1 MKIIQACGD
10 SVQETVRG
18 LLRRG
23 KDDFR
28 DIDQKV
34 GQIIGRV
41 RRKGDSALYSYTE
54 IFDKVK
60 LAGLKVEKKEIEQ
73 AVNGTDPEFLEILKE
88 AAQNIR
94 NYHENQK
101 EETWM
106 FENGDKTVLGQI
118 IMPLSR
124 VGIYIPGGKAAYPS
138 TVLMNA
144 IPAKVAGVPSIAM
157 VTPPDR
163 QGGVNPDILAAAHV
177 AGIEEIYKVGGAQA
191 IAALAYGTE
200 TINPVDKIT
209 GPGNIYVARAKQAV
223 FGTVAIDMMAGP
235 SEIFIIADEK
245 QNAEFIAADLLSQAE
260 HDELAGVILATPSG
274 KLAEKVA
281 EAVARQAGL
290 LQKRQIA
297 ETSVRDNGFIFVTEN
312 IGQAFEIANEVAPE
326 HLEIMLENPDAYV
339 ALVRNAGAIFLG
351 SYSPEPVGDY
361 FAGPNHTLPTSG
373 TARFSSALGVYDFM
387 KRTSYIKYSKESL
400 EKNKSKIMKFAQRE
414 GLTAHANSIKVRF
427 DCDD

>member
-10 SVQETVRG
+10 SIKETVRS
-18 LLRRG
+18 LLGRG

-28 DIDQKV
+28 EIDEKV
-34 GQIIGRV
+34 GQIIGQV
-41 RRKGDSALYSYTE
+41 RIKGDSALYSYTE

-60 LAGLKVEKKEIEQ
+60 LSGLRVEKKEIEE

-144 IPAKVAGVPSIAM
+144 IPAKVAGVSQIAM

-223 FGTVAIDMMAGP
+223 FGTVDIDMMAGP

-245 QNAEFIAADLLSQAE
+245 QNPEFIAADLLSQAE

-281 EAVARQAGL
+281 EAVARQAKL
-290 LQKRQIA
+290 LEKRQIA
-297 ETSVRDNGFIFVTEN
+297 ETAVRDNGFIFVTEN

-339 ALVRNAGAIFLG
+339 PLVRNAGAIFLG

-373 TARFSSALGVYDFM
+373 TARFSSALGVYDFI
-387 KRTSYIKYSKESL
+387 KRTSYIKYSKKSL
-400 EKNKSKIMKFAQRE
+400 KKNKSKIMKFANRE

>member
-10 SVQETVRG
+10 SIKETVRS
-18 LLRRG
+18 LLGRG

-28 DIDQKV
+28 DIDEKV
-34 GQIIGRV
+34 GQIIGQV
-41 RRKGDSALYSYTE
+41 RIKGDSALYSYTE

-60 LAGLKVEKKEIEQ
+60 LSGLRVEKKEIEE

-144 IPAKVAGVPSIAM
+144 IPAKVAGVPGIAM

-223 FGTVAIDMMAGP
+223 FGTVDIDMMAGP

-245 QNAEFIAADLLSQAE
+245 QNPEFIAADLLSQAE

-281 EAVARQAGL
+281 EDVARQARL
-290 LQKRQIA
+290 LEKRQIA
-297 ETSVRDNGFIFVTEN
+297 ETAVRDNGFIFVTEN
-312 IGQAFEIANEVAPE
+312 IDQAFEIANEVAPE
-326 HLEIMLENPDAYV
+326 HLEIMLENPDSYV
-339 ALVRNAGAIFLG
+339 PLVRNAGAIFLG
-351 SYSPEPVGDY
+351 SY
-361 FAGPNHTLPTSG
+361 
-373 TARFSSALGVYDFM
+373 
-387 KRTSYIKYSKESL
+387 
-400 EKNKSKIMKFAQRE
+400 
-414 GLTAHANSIKVRF
+414 
-427 DCDD
+427 

>member
-10 SVQETVRG
+10 SIQETVRS
-18 LLRRG
+18 LLKRG
-23 KDDFR
+23 NDDFR
-28 DIDQKV
+28 DIDEKV
-34 GQIIGRV
+34 GQIIGQV
-41 RRKGDSALYSYTE
+41 RIKGDSALYSYTE
-54 IFDKVK
+54 IFDKVA
-60 LAGLKVEKKEIEQ
+60 LTGIRVEKKEIEE
-73 AVNGTDPEFLEILKE
+73 AVNKTDPEFLEILKE
-88 AAQNIR
+88 AAENIR
-94 NYHENQK
+94 NYHKNQK

-144 IPAKVAGVPSIAM
+144 IPAKVAGVARIAM
-157 VTPPDR
+157 VTPPDSE
-163 QGGVNPDILAAAHV
+163 GGVNSDILAAAHV
-177 AGIEEIYKVGGAQA
+177 AGIDEIYKVGGAQA

-200 TINPVDKIT
+200 TIHPVDKIT

-223 FGTVAIDMMAGP
+223 FGTVDIDMMAGP
-235 SEIFIIADEK
+235 SEIFIIADEN
-245 QNAEFIAADLLSQAE
+245 QNPEFIAADLLSQAE
-260 HDELAGVILATPSG
+260 HDELAGVILATPS
-274 KLAEKVA
+274 KELAEQVA
-281 EAVARQAGL
+281 QAVARQSRL
-290 LQKRQIA
+290 LEKREIA
-297 ETSVRDNGFIFVTEN
+297 ETSVRDNGFIFVTDN
-312 IGQAFEIANEVAPE
+312 IEQTFEIANEVAPE
-326 HLEIMLENPDAYV
+326 HLEIMLENPDGYV
-339 ALVRNAGAIFLG
+339 PLVRNAGAIFLG

-373 TARFSSALGVYDFM
+373 TARFSSALGVYDFI

-400 EKNKSKIMKFAQRE
+400 GKNKSKIMKFANRE

>member
-10 SVQETVRG
+10 SIKETVRS

-28 DIDQKV
+28 DIDEKV
-34 GQIIGRV
+34 GQIIGQV
-41 RRKGDSALYSYTE
+41 RIKGDSALYSYTE

-60 LAGLKVEKKEIEQ
+60 LSGLRVEKKEIEE

-144 IPAKVAGVPSIAM
+144 IPAKVAGVSQIAM

-223 FGTVAIDMMAGP
+223 FGTVDIDMMAGP

-245 QNAEFIAADLLSQAE
+245 QNPEFIAADLLSQAE

-281 EAVARQAGL
+281 EAVARQAKL
-290 LQKRQIA
+290 LEKREIA
-297 ETSVRDNGFIFVTEN
+297 ETAVRDNGFIFVTEN

-339 ALVRNAGAIFLG
+339 PLVRNAGAIFLG

-373 TARFSSALGVYDFM
+373 TARFSSALGVYDFI
-387 KRTSYIKYSKESL
+387 KRTSYIKYSKKSL
-400 EKNKSKIMKFAQRE
+400 KKNKSKIMKFANRE

>member
-10 SVQETVRG
+10 SIKETVRS
-18 LLRRG
+18 LLGRG

-28 DIDQKV
+28 DIDEKV
-34 GQIIGRV
+34 GQIIGQV
-41 RRKGDSALYSYTE
+41 RIKGDSALYSYTE

-60 LAGLKVEKKEIEQ
+60 LSGLRVEKKEIEE

-144 IPAKVAGVPSIAM
+144 IPAKVAGVPGIAM

-223 FGTVAIDMMAGP
+223 FGTVDIDMMAGP

-245 QNAEFIAADLLSQAE
+245 QNPEFIAADLLSQAE

-281 EAVARQAGL
+281 EAVARQARL
-290 LQKRQIA
+290 LEKRQIA
-297 ETSVRDNGFIFVTEN
+297 ETAVRDNGFIFVTEN
-312 IGQAFEIANEVAPE
+312 IDQAFEIANEVAPE
-326 HLEIMLENPDAYV
+326 HLEIMLENPDSYV
-339 ALVRNAGAIFLG
+339 PLVRNAGAIFLG

-373 TARFSSALGVYDFM
+373 TARFSSALGVYDFI
-387 KRTSYIKYSKESL
+387 KRTSYIRYSKESL
-400 EKNKSKIMKFAQRE
+400 KNNKSKIMRFAQRE

>member
-10 SVQETVRG
+10 SIKETVRS
-18 LLRRG
+18 LLGRG

-28 DIDQKV
+28 EIDEKV
-34 GQIIGRV
+34 GQIIGQV
-41 RRKGDSALYSYTE
+41 RIKGDSALYSYTE

-60 LAGLKVEKKEIEQ
+60 LSGLRVEKKEIEE

-144 IPAKVAGVPSIAM
+144 IPAKVAGVSQIAM

-223 FGTVAIDMMAGP
+223 FGTVDIDMMAGP

-245 QNAEFIAADLLSQAE
+245 QNPEFIAADLLSQAE

-281 EAVARQAGL
+281 EAVARQAKL
-290 LQKRQIA
+290 LEKREIA
-297 ETSVRDNGFIFVTEN
+297 ETAVRDNGFIFVTEN

-339 ALVRNAGAIFLG
+339 PLVRNAGAIFLG

-373 TARFSSALGVYDFM
+373 TARFSSALGVYDFI
-387 KRTSYIKYSKESL
+387 KRTSYIKYSKKSL
-400 EKNKSKIMKFAQRE
+400 KKNESKIMKFANRE

>member
-10 SVQETVRG
+10 SIKETVRS
-18 LLRRG
+18 LLGRG

-28 DIDQKV
+28 EIDEKV
-34 GQIIGRV
+34 GQIIGQV
-41 RRKGDSALYSYTE
+41 RIKGDSALYSYTE

-60 LAGLKVEKKEIEQ
+60 LSGLRVEKKEIEE

-144 IPAKVAGVPSIAM
+144 IPAKVAGVSQIAM

-223 FGTVAIDMMAGP
+223 FGTVDIDMMAGP

-245 QNAEFIAADLLSQAE
+245 QNPEFIAADLLSQAE

-281 EAVARQAGL
+281 EAVARQAKL
-290 LQKRQIA
+290 LEKREIA
-297 ETSVRDNGFIFVTEN
+297 ETAVRDNGFIFVTEN

-339 ALVRNAGAIFLG
+339 PLVRNAGAIFLG

-373 TARFSSALGVYDFM
+373 TARFSSALGVYDFI
-387 KRTSYIKYSKESL
+387 KRTSYIKYSKKSL
-400 EKNKSKIMKFAQRE
+400 KKNKSKIMKFANRE